1 MDTVSPETVL
11 DEVPDALSN
20 VETAR
25 LRFSAQDTNADAG
38 VGYMCRL
45 DYGDY
50 EMCSDPKEY
59 AGIAE
64 GEYVF
69 EVYALDAA
77 GNWDE
82 TAAKHS
88 FTVDRT
94 PPPAPQ
100 ITFPEEGFS
109 SHNGHV
115 RMGGSAAPGSKV
127 EVFDEG
133 MWDAPLDADIA
144 DSDSRLRRRVVNG
157 RCGTFGGRAPFV
169 GGRLRRGEKL
179 LPPLHAADGGRILV
193 GEQGRT

>member
-1 MDTVSPETVL
+1 MSPETVL

-77 GNWDE
+77 GNRDE
-82 TAAKHS
+82 TAATHS

-109 SHNGHV
+109 SHDGHV

-144 DSDSRLRRRVVNG
+144 DSDGEWSMDVAGLSEGEHRLSAAASDGAKNYSPRS
-157 RCGTFGGRAPFV
+157 T
-169 GGRLRRGEKL
+169 
-179 LPPLHAADGGRILV
+179 PLTVAGYS
-193 GEQGRT
+193 